1 MRCTPRAC
9 WARKMRDYP
18 DVSIIPFNGKSPLI
32 HPSAFIA
39 PGCRI
44 IGDVE
49 IGEDASIW
57 YNCVIRADVNRIRI
71 GARSNVQDGTVIHCD
86 SPGDGISRPTEGW
99 PTIIGEDVLIG
110 HMAMI
115 HGCTLQDRSFVGL
128 GAIVM
133 DGCVVE
139 SDGMLA
145 AGALLS
151 PGKTLPHR
159 QLWAGRPAKYMRDL
173 SDDALV
179 QLRGGADRYVHYAK
193 AHKGAVKDALD

>member
-1 MRCTPRAC
+1 MN
-9 WARKMRDYP
+9 DYP
-18 DVSIIPFNGKSPLI
+18 GVSIIPFKGKVPVI

-49 IGEDASIW
+49 IGQDASIW
-57 YNCVIRADVNRIRI
+57 YNCVIRADVNRVRI

-86 SPGDGISRPTEGW
+86 SPGDGIDRPLTGW
-99 PTIIGEDVLIG
+99 PTIIGDDVLIG
-110 HMAMI
+110 HMAMV
-115 HGCTLQDRSFVGL
+115 HGCTLEDRAFVGL

-133 DGCVVE
+133 DGCVIE

-151 PGKTLPHR
+151 PGKRLPGR

-173 SDDALV
+173 SDEMVAK
-179 QLRGGADRYVHYAK
+179 LRGGAARYVDYAR
-193 AHKGAVKDALD
+193 AHKAAVDAV

>member
-1 MRCTPRAC
+1 MGVYELDGVRP
-9 WARKMRDYP
+9 KMGQG
-18 DVSIIPFNGKSPLI
+18 VW
-32 HPSAFIA
+32 IA
-39 PGCRI
+39 PGATVLGRVTLGRNVSVWFGAVLR
-44 IGDVE
+44 GDVE
-49 IGEDASIW
+49 DIVIGDDTNI
-57 YNCVIRADVNRIRI
+57 
-71 GARSNVQDGTVIHCD
+71 QDGTVIHCD

>member
-1 MRCTPRAC
+1 MT
-9 WARKMRDYP
+9 DHP
-18 DVSIIPFNGKSPLI
+18 DVSIIPLGGKTPVI

-49 IGEDASIW
+49 IGADVSIW
-57 YNCVIRADVNRIRI
+57 YNCVIRADVNFIRI
-71 GARSNVQDGTVIHCD
+71 GARTNVQDGSVIHCD
-86 SPGDGISRPTEGW
+86 SPGDGSPGYPTEGW

-110 HMAMI
+110 HLAMI
-115 HGCTLQDRSFVGL
+115 HGCMLHDRAFIGL

-133 DGCVVE
+133 SGAVVE
-139 SDGMLA
+139 GDAMLA

-151 PGKTLPHR
+151 SGKTVPHR

-173 SDDALV
+173 TDATLIGNREGV
-179 QLRGGADRYVHYAK
+179 DHYVHNGK
-193 AHKGAVKDALD
+193 AHKGAVKAALDGD

>member
-1 MRCTPRAC
+1 MT
-9 WARKMRDYP
+9 DYP
-18 DVSIIPFNGKSPLI
+18 DVTIIPFNGKTPVI

-86 SPGDGISRPTEGW
+86 SPGDGTTRPQDGW

-110 HMAMI
+110 HMAMV
-115 HGCTLQDRSFVGL
+115 HGCILHDRAFVGL

-133 DGCVVE
+133 DGCVIE
-139 SDGMLA
+139 GDGMLA
-145 AGALLS
+145 AGGLLS

-173 SDDALV
+173 DDEAAV
-179 QLRGGADRYVHYAK
+179 RLRGAADRYVHYAK
-193 AHKGAVKDALD
+193 AHKGAVKAAFE

>member
-1 MRCTPRAC
+1 MTDHPEAT
-9 WARKMRDYP
+9 
-18 DVSIIPFNGKSPLI
+18 ILPFNGKSPVI

-49 IGEDASIW
+49 IGPDVSIW
-57 YNCVIRADVNRIRI
+57 YNCVIRADVNFIHI
-71 GARSNVQDGTVIHCD
+71 GARTNIQDGTVVHCD
-86 SPGDGISRPTEGW
+86 SPGDDINGRPSEGW

-115 HGCTLQDRSFVGL
+115 HGCVLKDRAFIGL
-128 GAIVM
+128 GSIIM
-133 DGCVVE
+133 SGCTVE
-139 SDGMLA
+139 SDAMLA

-151 PGKTLPHR
+151 PGKTIPHR

-173 SDDALV
+173 SDEVLIDMREGV
-179 QLRGGADRYVHYAK
+179 EHYVHNGK
-193 AHKGAVKDALD
+193 AHKGAVKAAFAAD